1 MKQRDNEI
9 QVIRNDGDPHRY
21 FHQMLNMAEDDLD
34 PFQYRLLGH
43 YLRWAGH
50 GGSES
55 EGIRETAKK
64 TKMSIGKVR
73 IARAELLALGYL
85 EVKEPTPDELKEG
98 KPTVVTVIDRWQEN
112 IKRYTPVSKT
122 TQGVSETAHPPVS
135 DSAHPPVS
143 FLTHYEEH
151 STEDK
156 DSAPDGAGV
165 VELEKPKRVIK
176 RSPIFI
182 TLARESFGIFNV
194 DELDKAGVIRI
205 NILERWLKNNSAGAT
220 DQTLMAF
227 YKWYDKT
234 KKIARPKG
242 ESTFA
247 ENFTEFKQQALAE
260 VAKRNTPEAQVLNAR
275 EDRNRAKAEE
285 LRRAMEGVA

>member
-1 MKQRDNEI
+1 MATRRKGHGHLQYVKNEKREPTFYARI
-9 QVIRNDGDPHRY
+9 PK
-21 FHQMLNMAEDDLD
+21 MAIMDLD
-34 PFQYRLLGH
+34 PYELALYCNYKQTAAEDGECTKSNETLAKETGMSVSKVKTTRAKLEKKGYIVVAQHFDD
-43 YLRWAGH
+43 H
-50 GGSES
+50 GIENKPKTVKIVDVWEENHKRYYTPRHDVTTPQSPENG
-55 EGIRETAKK
+55 EGVTTSPQRRTIEEEPYKNDSA
-64 TKMSIGKVR
+64 SSD
-73 IARAELLALGYL
+73 AEL
-85 EVKEPTPDELKEG
+85 D
-98 KPTVVTVIDRWQEN
+98 I
-112 IKRYTPVSKT
+112 S
-122 TQGVSETAHPPVS
+122 
-135 DSAHPPVS
+135 
-143 FLTHYEEH
+143 
-151 STEDK
+151 
-156 DSAPDGAGV
+156 
-165 VELEKPKRVIK
+165 EKPKRVIK

-260 VAKRNTPEAQVLNAR
+260 AAKRNTPEAQVLNAR

-285 LRRAMEGVA
+285 QRRAMEGVA